1 MKKHNLAFIDL
12 ETTGLDPEKHEIL
25 EIGCLIA
32 RQKERS
38 GKGPLVEK
46 IEEFEIKVKP
56 EHINTADPE
65 ALRICGY
72 IEAEWIFAVNLTQ
85 AIKKLVEKTKGAIM
99 VGHNVAFDWVFLE
112 KAFKKTGID
121 SQMHYHKIDTIT
133 LSFAK
138 LYDNPDAQ
146 KFSLRALCEL
156 LDVKNEKAHTAL
168 SDIKATFEVYKKL
181 LNI

>member
-12 ETTGLDPEKHEIL
+12 ETTGLNPEKHEII

-32 RQKERS
+32 RQKDR
-38 GKGPLVEK
+38 GVQGPLVEK

-56 EHINTADPE
+56 THIETADRE

-72 IEAEWIFAVNLTQ
+72 NEADWVFAVDLKQ
-85 AIKKLVEKTKGAIM
+85 ALLQLAEMTKSSIM
-99 VGHNVAFDWVFLE
+99 VGHNVSFDWVFLE
-112 KAFKKTGID
+112 KAFEETGV
-121 SQMHYHKIDTIT
+121 SPEFHYHKIDTIA

-156 LDVKNEKAHTAL
+156 LNIKNEKAHTAL
-168 SDIKATFEVYKKL
+168 SDVRATFELYKKL
-181 LNI
+181 LGA